1 MARETQTVDPGQSG
15 MGDFHT
21 SREEEHQPGTNT
33 TGCLALHP
41 LLTFSSTSSHDPEL
55 PLDHVPELDIEP
67 RPSDETE
74 PEREEEVEELERE
87 EEEVEEELRPDGG
100 PDPNA
105 KSSRNPMLPSMFSSS
120 WFRVLVSGSSFSS
133 LLTMC
138 QSPRYLVALSSLL
151 LLLLCFFF
159 SSFSFLRSRIF
170 LIRGPDL
177 TH

>member
-1 MARETQTVDPGQSG
+1 MDPGQSG

-74 PEREEEVEELERE
+74 PEREEEELER

-120 WFRVLVSGSSFSS
+120 WFRVLVSASSFSS
-133 LLTMC
+133 LLTNV
-138 QSPRYLVALSSLL
+138 PESSLPCGLVFFAASLAL
-151 LLLLCFFF
+151 LFLFFLFLF
-159 SSFSFLRSRIF
+159 SDHVSF
-170 LIRGPDL
+170 
-177 TH
+177 